1 MYKVTKIS
9 AGIALVVG
17 FVLMAGAVGNADF
30 YGGFQ
35 TADFVRIAVGFALF
49 IGACPVIK
57 RIEEEED
64 A

>member
-1 MYKVTKIS
+1 MYKVTKII

-17 FVLMAGAVGNADF
+17 FLLMAGAVGNADF

-35 TADFVRIAVGFALF
+35 AADYIRIGVGLVLFV
-49 IGACPVIK
+49 GACPVIK